1 MSNPQTTQQAETIG
15 FGAPIGFGMHHFFV
29 EIPTIP
35 RDAVKIFEDYGF
47 DGVEHRREI
56 KECRVVLARELWTKI
71 RDDARRD
78 FNPRLKAKKLST
90 GTWNP
95 GIVKLD
101 RFLGRELCVLAW
113 AAEHAAPS
121 ECAVICQK
129 WLALRPE
136 ERWWFYAKTAAEAG
150 QADQTQRGWRK
161 ALYCALSDGISIKSG
176 QKVMPKIKKKQE
188 DAYQHQI
195 FDFIEQGN
203 I

>member
-1 MSNPQTTQQAETIG
+1 MSNPQTTQQAETID

-29 EIPTIP
+29 EIPAIP

-47 DGVEHRREI
+47 DGDEQRRETT
-56 KECRVVLARELWTKI
+56 ECRVVLARELWTKI

-78 FNPRLKAKKLST
+78 FNPRLKAKKLSM

-150 QADQTQRGWRK
+150 QADQMQRGWRK